1 MKCPNCTQ
9 ENKQS
14 AEECRKCGRDLSVPP
29 AWFPDWRWHARAL
42 GCIYTGLAILYFA
55 VNFGLSQMPEP
66 YHLRKIPA
74 ELTPWL
80 NR

>member
-1 MKCPNCTQ
+1 MKCPNCEQ

-14 AEECRKCGRDLSVPP
+14 SGDCRKCGRDLSIPP

-42 GCIYTGLAILYFA
+42 GLIYTVLVILYFGIS
-55 VNFGLSQMPEP
+55 FGLSKMPEP
-66 YHLRKIPA
+66 YHLRKLPA